1 MALTVTGTNVICR
14 WEPQYRKKTHLTN
27 ILLDIRKSLT
37 VVPVGL
43 ENVPVILLD
52 QPTHTGLL
60 IGSGHNH
67 LALYLLN
74 SFLILTS
81 ILVARL

>member
-1 MALTVTGTNVICR
+1 MVTSVNEICR
-14 WEPQYRKKTHLTN
+14 CESQYHKKKTHLKH
-27 ILLDIRKSLT
+27 ILLDISKSLT
-37 VVPVGL
+37 LVPLGL
-43 ENVPVILLD
+43 GNVSVILLD

-60 IGSGHNH
+60 IGSGRNH

-81 ILVARL
+81 TLVTLL